1 LEERT
6 NTILSLQKEL
16 DDLKETRQRDKE
28 RDSRRMQ
35 DDSDELQILR
45 HRVEELEQ
53 NKQDLQMQVGFI
65 RISPSRCSPITSID

>member
-1 LEERT
+1 MEERT

-45 HRVEELEQ
+45 HRIEELEQ
-53 NKQDLQMQVGFI
+53 NKQDLQMQVRFI
-65 RISPSRCSPITSID
+65 GMSPSRCSPITSID